1 MRYILS
7 ICSILLL
14 VQGLDIIQGKV
25 TLIPRNSH
33 GSTAVPVPKRQSKV
47 SEIILRVRE
56 DVKEKLKLSAV
67 YKQK

>member
-14 VQGLDIIQGKV
+14 VQDLDIIQGKV

-33 GSTAVPVPKRQSKV
+33 GSMEVPVPKRQNKV
-47 SEIILRVRE
+47 SEIILKSKGRCERKIE
-56 DVKEKLKLSAV
+56 FISSL
-67 YKQK
+67 

>member
-14 VQGLDIIQGKV
+14 VQDLDVIQGKV

-33 GSTAVPVPKRQSKV
+33 GSVAVPVPKRQSKV
-47 SEIILRVRE
+47 SEITFKSEGGCERKIEFISSL
-56 DVKEKLKLSAV
+56 
-67 YKQK
+67 